1 MAVAVAVAST
11 SPEVRAN
18 AVGGGS
24 VCGESDWK
32 HGSIGE
38 AARLTGVSAE
48 LPMRGVAVV
57 CSGVVW
63 RLMLEALRRGTQ
75 ASRDEPERPGTS
87 STGARTY
94 RMGPAKELEKDV
106 RLQFHYWKTLR
117 MQDFILTIRC
127 TCCPFYP
134 QKRNSKFGRRRGR
147 HQESC

>member
-57 CSGVVW
+57 CSGEAW
-63 RLMLEALRRGTQ
+63 RLMLEELRRGTQ
-75 ASRDEPERPGTS
+75 AGRDEPEQAGGKHHGRANVSNGNYKGTRKR
-87 STGARTY
+87 RTF
-94 RMGPAKELEKDV
+94 AV
-106 RLQFHYWKTLR
+106 
-117 MQDFILTIRC
+117 
-127 TCCPFYP
+127 
-134 QKRNSKFGRRRGR
+134 S
-147 HQESC
+147 